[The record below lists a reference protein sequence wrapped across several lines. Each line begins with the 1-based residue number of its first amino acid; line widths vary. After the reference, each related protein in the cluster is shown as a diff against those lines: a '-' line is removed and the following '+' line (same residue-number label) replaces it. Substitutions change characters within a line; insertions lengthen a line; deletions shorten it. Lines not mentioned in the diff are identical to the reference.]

1 MKLIIPT
8 THTAVREHTIPAY
21 KTAQMAG
28 RRSGKHMHITHN
40 PCLQDRTDGRSPI
53 RETHTHTIPA
63 YKTAQMAGRRS
74 GNTRI
79 HTQSL
84 PTRPHIWQVA
94 GQGNT
99 HKHIIPAYKTTQM
112 AGRRSGKHM
121 HTHNPCLQDHTDGR
135 SSVREH
141 TLYNPCLQD
150 RTDGRSPVR
159 ETHAYTQS
167 LPTRPHRWQVAG
179 RGDTHNPCRTD
190 GRQLQLVRDCT
201 ELDIKYLGLS
211 SYV

>member
-1 MKLIIPT
+1 
-8 THTAVREHTIPAY
+8 
-21 KTAQMAG
+21 MAG
-28 RRSGKHMHITHN
+28 RRSGK
-40 PCLQDRTDGRSPI
+40 
-53 RETHTHTIPA
+53 HTHTIPA
-63 YKTAQMAGRRS
+63 YKTAQMAGCRS

-99 HKHIIPAYKTTQM
+99 H
-112 AGRRSGKHM
+112 
-121 HTHNPCLQDHTDGR
+121 TH
-135 SSVREH
+135 
-141 TLYNPCLQD
+141 NPCLQD

-167 LPTRPHRWQVAG
+167 LPTRPHRWQVVGQGTHAIQSLPTRPHRWQVAGQGNTCIHTIPAYKTAQMAG
-179 RGDTHNPCRTD
+179 RRSGRHTHNPCRTD